1 MLGPVEARG
10 PESAIAFG
18 GERARSLL
26 ACLLLNAGR
35 VVSVEQLIDAVWDDQ
50 PPAGAR
56 IQVQNR
62 VSTLRNR
69 LREGG
74 LGDEVILRH
83 SPGYLL
89 RLDDIPFDLAA
100 FDAGVARAEELGAA
114 GRIADASAELATALE
129 LWHGPALS
137 GLDTAYLRTAAQ
149 NLEERHLRALETR
162 FGWELD
168 LGRPTEV
175 VDDLAMLVDQHPFR
189 ERFVELLML
198 ALTGAGR
205 RSEAVDAYQNLRK
218 RLAAELGLDP
228 GVAVQRV
235 FRTVLN
241 GPVTASGNRRPAP
254 AQLPAD
260 LPFAGRTQQLGE
272 LDALLSARSCV
283 VITGTAGVGKSALAV
298 HWARRV
304 ASRFPDGQLYV
315 GLRGF
320 STRGQPLPAEEALL
334 GFLDAL
340 EVPPED
346 IPATHQGRIGLYRS
360 LLAGRRML
368 ILLDDAHDADQVRD
382 LLPGAPGSL
391 AVVTSRDPLAG
402 LVVSEGAAQLAL
414 RLLDPAEARVLLAQ
428 RIGADRLDAEPSA
441 VSALIE
447 ECSRLPL
454 ALAVAAARAA
464 SSTSLASYVDRLRAA
479 RGTLDA
485 FAMSDRATDVR
496 GVFALSYRTLSPD
509 AARLFR
515 LLHLRIGGS
524 ISAAAASAL
533 HRSSL
538 DELVD
543 AHLVSRIGDDHYT
556 THDLLHV
563 YAGELARETDTEA
576 DRTAAWHRLLDHYLH
591 SAAAADRMI
600 FPARQRIDLGPPAD
614 ECGPEE
620 FATDTGAT
628 AWFARE
634 YPVLLEAVRLA
645 AETGEFRRAWELAW
659 ALTTYLMRSGH
670 WHEWAGAHRIGLT
683 AAQRGDDLA
692 AQARS
697 HRDLANASIRLRSYD
712 AARANLQAALDI
724 YEQTGDL
731 DAMGRTFGGMGWV
744 EERVE
749 RYPEALALAE
759 RKLELVTR
767 AGLTGQLPGAYNNLG
782 WYKALVGEYEEAI
795 DLCKRGL
802 ELYLAQ
808 DDKFGETYTRSSL
821 GYALLHAGR
830 HDEAITQYR
839 TAIDLGVELGDKS
852 AQGDGLHRLGDAHAA
867 AGRTTAAR
875 ENWRRALSVLDE
887 IDPKEAETVRGKL
900 AF

>member
-74 LGDEVILRH
+74 LGDEVILRR

-89 RLDDIPFDLAA
+89 RLDAIPFDLAA

-114 GRIADASAELATALE
+114 GRIADASAELAAALE

-137 GLDTAYLRTAAQ
+137 GLDTAYLRAAAQ

-175 VDDLAMLVDQHPFR
+175 VDELTVLVDQHPFR

-235 FRTVLN
+235 FRAVLN
-241 GPVTASGNRRPAP
+241 GPVTVSGNRRPAP

-260 LPFAGRTQQLGE
+260 LPFAGRTRQLDE
-272 LDALLSARSCV
+272 LDALLGARSCV

-346 IPATHQGRIGLYRS
+346 IPATHQARIGLYRS

-428 RIGADRLDAEPSA
+428 RIGADRLDEEPSA

-485 FAMSDRATDVR
+485 FTMSDRATDVR

-515 LLHLRIGGS
+515 LLHLRIGGA
-524 ISAAAASAL
+524 ISTAAVAAL
-533 HRSSL
+533 HAGQL

-543 AHLVSRIGDDHYT
+543 AQLVSRVGDEHYT
-556 THDLLHV
+556 THDLLHA
-563 YAGELARETDTEA
+563 YAGELAREIDTEP

-600 FPARQRIDLGPPAD
+600 YPARPPIELGTPAD
-614 ECGPEE
+614 ASRPEQ
-620 FATDTGAT
+620 FATDTAAM
-628 AWFARE
+628 AWFATE
-634 YPVLLEAVRLA
+634 YQAAIEAVRLA
-645 AETGEFRRAWELAW
+645 AETGEHRRSSDLAW
-659 ALTTYLMRSGH
+659 TLSTYLSRSGH
-670 WHEWAGAHRIGLT
+670 WNEWYAVHRTGLA
-683 AAQRGDDLA
+683 AAQQAGDLP

-697 HRDLANASIRLRSYD
+697 LRDMANACVRLRRYD
-712 AARANLQAALDI
+712 DARESLLPALAI
-724 YEQTGDL
+724 YEQLGDL
-731 DAMGRTFGGMGWV
+731 DAQGRCFGQLAWI
-744 EERVE
+744 EERE
-749 RYPEALALAE
+749 GRYDVALELAQ

-767 AGLTGQLPGAYNNLG
+767 AGLTGQLAGAYNNLG
-782 WYKALVGEYEEAI
+782 WAQALAGDFEAAI
-795 DLCKRGL
+795 ANCVRGV
-802 ELYLAQ
+802 ELFAAQ
-808 DDKFGETYTRSSL
+808 DDKFGETYARDSL
-821 GYALLHAGR
+821 AYALQHSGR
-830 HDEAITQYR
+830 HAAAIAEHR
-839 TAIDLGVELGDKS
+839 RVHEMSVELGDRYQ
-852 AQGDGLHRLGDAHAA
+852 QGTTLHRLGDTYAA
-867 AGRTTAAR
+867 AGQTDAAR
-875 ENWRRALSVLDE
+875 DSWRQALTILDE
-887 IDPKEAETVRGKL
+887 VDLKDASVVREKL
-900 AF
+900 K